1 MAAKTALITGCSSGI
16 GRATAEAFRDEEW
29 TVYATA
35 RDDERL
41 SALDDAGCE
50 TAALDVT
57 DDEAVTAVVER
68 IVDDTGRID
77 CLVNNAGYGQF
88 GPIEDVPTERVRDQ
102 FDANVYGPHR
112 LTRAVLP
119 HMRDRGRGTI
129 VNVSSTAGRFA
140 TPAKGV
146 YAGSKSALEAMTDA
160 LRAEVADYGVDV
172 VVVAPGPVHTGF
184 DDRADEEL
192 AGLDRSGAYETFY
205 DVLEDSRT
213 VVEGGVGT
221 VSPALVATTI
231 VDAAVS
237 PDPSARYP
245 VGPVATLAEYARFLP
260 AGVRNRLYGLVRR
273 VV

>member
-1 MAAKTALITGCSSGI
+1 MTTKTVLITGCSSGI

-35 RDDERL
+35 RDEKDL
-41 SALDDAGCE
+41 SALAQSGCE
-50 TAALDVT
+50 TAALDIT
-57 DDEAVTAVVER
+57 DDEAVTAVIDR

-88 GPIEDVPTERVRDQ
+88 GPIEDVPIGLVRDQ

-119 HMRDRGRGTI
+119 HMRDRGTGTI

-146 YAGSKSALEAMTDA
+146 YAGSKFALEAMTDA
-160 LRAEVADYGVDV
+160 LRTEIADYGIDV
-172 VVVAPGPVHTGF
+172 AVVAPGPVNTDF
-184 DDRADEEL
+184 EDRAADEL
-192 AGLDRSGAYETFY
+192 AGLERSGAYETFY
-205 DVLEDSRT
+205 DLLDDSRT

-221 VSPALVATTI
+221 VSPAEVAEAV

-237 PDPSARYP
+237 PNPPARYP
-245 VGPVATLAEYARFLP
+245 VGPLASLAEYARFLP
-260 AGVRNRLYGLVRR
+260 AGVRNQLYSLVRR

>member
-1 MAAKTALITGCSSGI
+1 MTEKTALVTGCSSGI
-16 GRATAEAFRDEEW
+16 GRATAEAFREEEW

-35 RDDERL
+35 RNGDDL

-57 DDEAVTAVVER
+57 DDEAVTAVVDR
-68 IVDDTGRID
+68 VVDDSDRID

-88 GPIEDVPTERVRDQ
+88 GPVEDVPTERVRDQ
-102 FDANVYGPHR
+102 FDTNVYGPHR
-112 LTRAVLP
+112 LARAVLP

-129 VNVSSTAGRFA
+129 VNVSSAAGRFA

-146 YAGSKSALEAMTDA
+146 YAGSKFALEAMTDA
-160 LRAEVADYGVDV
+160 LRAEIADYGVDI
-172 VVVAPGPVHTGF
+172 VVVAPGPVNTEF
-184 DDRADEEL
+184 EDRAADEL

-205 DVLEDSRT
+205 DLLDDSRT

-221 VSPALVATTI
+221 VSPTLVATTI

-237 PDPSARYP
+237 SDPSARYP
-245 VGPVATLAEYARFLP
+245 VGPVASLAEYARFLP
-260 AGVRNRLYGLVRR
+260 AGARNRLYDLVRR
-273 VV
+273 VA